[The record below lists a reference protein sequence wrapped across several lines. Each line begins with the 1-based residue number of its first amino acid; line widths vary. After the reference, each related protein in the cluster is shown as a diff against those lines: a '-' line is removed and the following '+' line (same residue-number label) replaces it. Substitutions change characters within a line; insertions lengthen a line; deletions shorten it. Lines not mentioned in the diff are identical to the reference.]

1 MGELLGFQD
10 LGRQTTLTANSGKIN
25 HYALHTST
33 VPMQSNPD
41 FYNPIQYSV
50 IKQGRFLHHF
60 AGIEKIQINYSQLHQ
75 DMFILAALNGKTKG
89 TYLEI
94 GAHEPIFIS
103 NTYLLESLFGWRGVS
118 IELNRDMVL
127 RHKAMRTNRCLLGD
141 ATTAD
146 YSDILDDA
154 AMPSVIDYL
163 SIDIDPP
170 KNSLKALKEIPHDRY
185 QFRVITFEN
194 DYSTGGHLERSE
206 SRELLQSLGYKLI
219 VSDVSWGNRII
230 EDWWIHPDHINS
242 NIIVELTCNDSNPH
256 EHDKY
261 IYGFYKSKL
270 YALPAQPESEPLQ
283 TRLPSLCIEG
293 WRSINHSYCLVNQWQ
308 ILNILAHPIEL
319 RHRDISYYRPEWKS
333 DQDQSG
339 FEPEKYNQIISIPHP
354 DEDDSFDVTYR
365 ISFPCR
371 LSSFKSKKLFVFG
384 TSQVGNVDGF
394 FTEVNPEV
402 SSFEEN
408 IRIITPS
415 HWSRQ
420 GFIRSGFRD
429 DTVKVISHGVD
440 PFTFFPLDAELRTL
454 YRELF
459 GIKPDDYVLLSVSAL
474 TENKGIDVLL
484 RAFLTLKQTKPEL
497 KLIVKRP
504 GNLYGISLQQY
515 LNKIFDLPE
524 LAGLSESHLN
534 DVIEITDNFDF
545 DGMRALYNAC
555 DAYISP
561 YKAEG
566 FNLPPLE
573 ASACGLPILVTQGG
587 ATDDYFDPKMGL
599 QVEATLIDSAGQMFL
614 EPDLDSLIDGIE
626 KFAESRSR
634 WGGSCASEYVH
645 KEYNWSKVTDD
656 LLKEMGLI

>member
-1 MGELLGFQD
+1 
-10 LGRQTTLTANSGKIN
+10 
-25 HYALHTST
+25 
-33 VPMQSNPD
+33 
-41 FYNPIQYSV
+41 
-50 IKQGRFLHHF
+50 
-60 AGIEKIQINYSQLHQ
+60 
-75 DMFILAALNGKTKG
+75 
-89 TYLEI
+89 
-94 GAHEPIFIS
+94 
-103 NTYLLESLFGWRGVS
+103 
-118 IELNRDMVL
+118 
-127 RHKAMRTNRCLLGD
+127 
-141 ATTAD
+141 
-146 YSDILDDA
+146 
-154 AMPSVIDYL
+154 
-163 SIDIDPP
+163 
-170 KNSLKALKEIPHDRY
+170 
-185 QFRVITFEN
+185 
-194 DYSTGGHLERSE
+194 
-206 SRELLQSLGYKLI
+206 
-219 VSDVSWGNRII
+219 
-230 EDWWIHPDHINS
+230 
-242 NIIVELTCNDSNPH
+242 
-256 EHDKY
+256 
-261 IYGFYKSKL
+261 
-270 YALPAQPESEPLQ
+270 
-283 TRLPSLCIEG
+283 
-293 WRSINHSYCLVNQWQ
+293 
-308 ILNILAHPIEL
+308 
-319 RHRDISYYRPEWKS
+319 
-333 DQDQSG
+333 
-339 FEPEKYNQIISIPHP
+339 
-354 DEDDSFDVTYR
+354 
-365 ISFPCR
+365 
-371 LSSFKSKKLFVFG
+371 
-384 TSQVGNVDGF
+384 
-394 FTEVNPEV
+394 
-402 SSFEEN
+402 
-408 IRIITPS
+408 
-415 HWSRQ
+415 
-420 GFIRSGFRD
+420 
-429 DTVKVISHGVD
+429 VISHGVD

-459 GIKPDDYVLLSVSAL
+459 GIKPDDYVLLSVIAL